1 MDTGRL
7 ERFARYARRY
17 LIDQTEKKLIQILT
31 YTDGME
37 SEQRR
42 AYPQQVKALET
53 EIFDRYGIT
62 IEKGAT
68 AIDTKKMTDLIDMV
82 AYTWFNRFCA
92 LRYMDMNQYNK
103 IGVVSPLPG
112 HFQPE
117 ILEEAKAGYIDET
130 MVSEKD
136 RKRVY
141 DLISGAETHPDPQH
155 EAYRVLVR
163 AVSNYYA
170 HIMPFLFDPIAKWK
184 ELLMPEDLLSGESIL
199 SYTREAMT
207 PRACRSVEVIGWLY
221 QYYISEKKSDVQAA
235 IKRRVKVQS
244 RDIPAVTQLFTPEWI
259 VKYMVENSLGRL
271 WMKNNPN
278 SILKGRMEYYI
289 EDGEENAAIDQSFC
303 KIDSPEEI
311 RFCDPCCGSGHILTY
326 AFDLL
331 YSIYD
336 EEGYDHNSI
345 PALILENNLYG
356 IEIDGRASELAAFA
370 LSMKAREKDPLWFN
384 KKIEPNIC
392 RLQNIKFDE
401 DETKPY
407 LKEIGHN
414 IFTLNFERML
424 SQFEDV
430 ETFGSLIVPYE
441 QDIQGIKELLD
452 DKDFSGEVFL
462 APIHKKILKLI
473 KQADYLSTKYQVVV
487 TNPPYLNKGMEEKL
501 KQFLDKEYKEYK
513 TDLFSAFVVR
523 CSGFGLKKA
532 IIGMMSPNV
541 WMYLS
546 SYEKLRYWLIE
557 NRTLTNLVELPLAGF
572 TGATVQICAYNFI
585 NYPFRDYESN
595 FIRLVEFKGSEI
607 EMAEYTKQ
615 AILDPGYDWVYK
627 AKTSDFSKI
636 PGSPI
641 AYWVSDKIRDIFSSS
656 KPLAEIASPKQG
668 LATADNDR
676 FLRLWFETSHDR
688 IGFGMKNREEARQ
701 SVKKWFPY
709 NKGGEFRKWY
719 GNQEFVV
726 NWENDGEEIR
736 NFTFDN
742 GKQRSVVR
750 NPDYYFRESVSWS
763 KISSGSLAMRFFP
776 NGFLFDVAGCSMFV
790 ESQDMLYQILGV
802 MNSNI
807 VRELLK
813 AISPTI
819 NYEVGH
825 ISNIPYISSQHYPI
839 CGIKTMIKLSKQ
851 DWNSYETSWNFK
863 SLPLLDWKYKVF
875 SINES
880 YNILRGKWVNNT
892 ITLKL
897 LEEENNRLV
906 IGTYGLSE
914 DIKPDVPLKE
924 VSLNCNPYF
933 RYGLDAIE
941 EGVREEAL
949 VDRDSETELKSVFP
963 INEDLEKRLLAD
975 TMKEL
980 ISYGVGCMFGRY
992 SLNEPGLIIASQGEV
1007 LGDRFEVLGEAAEP
1021 LLGVRSQ
1028 VLGVRGDS
1036 SEALKP
1042 KTYKLKPKPYLA
1054 LNNVIPILDEEW
1066 FADDMENMFSDF
1078 LKDAFGE
1085 DNFEKN
1091 LRFIEDAISKDIRR
1105 YFIRDFYNDH
1115 VKMYRRRPIYW
1126 LFSSPKGSFNAL
1138 IYMHRYT
1145 PDTASIVLNDYL
1157 REYVFKLNNRLIDLR
1172 NIEISADNSQR
1183 EKTQASK
1190 EIDKI
1195 ESIIT
1200 ELEYWEKD
1208 YLYPLAAK
1216 RVEIDLDDGVKANYA
1231 LFDGVLKG
1239 VRL

>member
-1 MDTGRL
+1 MDTSRL

-17 LIDQTEKKLIQILT
+17 LIEQTEKKLIQILT
-31 YTDGME
+31 YTDGIE

-53 EIFDRYGIT
+53 EILDRYGIT

-68 AIDTKKMTDLIDMV
+68 AIDTKKMADLIDMV

-117 ILEEAKAGYIDET
+117 ILEEAKAGYIDES
-130 MVSEKD
+130 MVSERD
-136 RKRVY
+136 RKRVF

-278 SILKGRMEYYI
+278 SNLKDRMEYYI
-289 EDGEENAAIDQSFC
+289 EDGEENAAIDQNFC

-311 RFCDPCCGSGHILTY
+311 RFCDPCCGSGHTLSY

-331 YSIYD
+331 YRIYD

-345 PALILENNLYG
+345 SALIIENNLYG
-356 IEIDGRASELAAFA
+356 IEIDGRASELSAFA

-392 RLQNIKFDE
+392 RLENISFGKDE
-401 DETKPY
+401 IEPY
-407 LKEIGHN
+407 LDKCGRD

-424 SQFEDV
+424 SQFEHAD
-430 ETFGSLIVPYE
+430 TYGSLIVPAE
-441 QDIQGIKELLD
+441 QDIEGIRELLNA
-452 DKDFSGEVFL
+452 KDFSGDVFL
-462 APIHKKILKLI
+462 APTHKKVLKLI
-473 KQADYLSTKYQVVV
+473 DQADYLSTKYQVVV
-487 TNPPYLNKGMEEKL
+487 TNPPYMGKGMSDQLSKYLSDNFNEAKS
-501 KQFLDKEYKEYK
+501 
-513 TDLFSAFVVR
+513 DLFSAFILR
-523 CSGFGLKKA
+523 NLNLCQPGGQLGF
-532 IIGMMSPNV
+532 MTPFV
-541 WMYLS
+541 WMFIS
-546 SYEKLRYWLIE
+546 SYEKLRKYLIK
-557 NRTLTNLVELPLAGF
+557 NTCITSLVQLEYSGF
-572 TGATVQICAYNFI
+572 DGATVPICTFTLENSI
-585 NYPFRDYESN
+585 NPKHKGGYIKLSEFR
-595 FIRLVEFKGSEI
+595 GSEN
-607 EMAEYTKQ
+607 Q
-615 AILDPGYDWVYK
+615 APRTLEAIANPDCGWFFRC
-627 AKTSDFSKI
+627 ATSDFAKI
-636 PGSPI
+636 PGAPI
-641 AYWVSDKIRDIFSSS
+641 AYWVSDKVRDIFISS
-656 KPLAEIASPKQG
+656 KPLADVASAKVG
-668 LATADNDR
+668 LQTGDNDR
-676 FLRLWFETSHDR
+676 FLRYWFETELHG
-688 IGFGMKNREEARQ
+688 IGFGMSSRQEAKK
-701 SVKKWFPY
+701 SGKKWFPY

-726 NWENDGEEIR
+726 NWENDGEAIR

-750 NPDYYFRESVSWS
+750 NPDYYFRESITWS
-763 KISSGSLAMRFFP
+763 ALSSAKISLRYSPA
-776 NGFLFDVAGCSMFV
+776 GFLFDTKGQCLFADDA
-790 ESQDMLYQILGV
+790 ESLYKYMAML
-802 MNSNI
+802 NTSTTSSF
-807 VRELLK
+807 LK
-813 AISPTI
+813 FLSPTLDF
-819 NYEVGH
+819 NSGVVAKVPVR
-825 ISNIPYISSQHYPI
+825 IPNALDSRDIEH
-839 CGIKTMIKLSKQ
+839 MLLSGKQ
-851 DWNSYETSWNFK
+851 DWDSSEISWDFQQ
-863 SLPLLDWKYKVF
+863 LPLLQVF
-875 SINES
+875 GARCQVLVKEA
-880 YNILRGKWVNNT
+880 YEKLREQW
-892 ITLKL
+892 IEDTLKMQE
-897 LEEENNRLV
+897 LEEENNR
-906 IGTYGLSE
+906 IFIEAYGLQDELS
-914 DIKPDVPLKE
+914 PDVPLKE
-924 VSLNCNPYF
+924 ITLTCNPYY
-933 RYGLDAIE
+933 RYGVNPEVLGVRAL
-941 EGVREEAL
+941 GVRE
-949 VDRDSETELKSVFP
+949 FP
-963 INEDLEKRLLAD
+963 LNAELEKRLLAD

-980 ISYGVGCMFGRY
+980 ISYSVGCMFGRY
-992 SLNEPGLIIASQGEV
+992 SLNEPGLIVASQGEA
-1007 LGDRFEVLGEAAEP
+1007 AAELP
-1021 LLGVRSQ
+1021 LGVRSQ
-1028 VLGVRGDS
+1028 GLGVRGDEVAEEGVRGDS
-1036 SEALKP
+1036 GEADLKP
-1042 KTYKLKPKPYLA
+1042 KTYHLKPNQEPKPYLA

-1066 FADDMENMFSDF
+1066 FADDMVNRFSDF
-1078 LKDAFGE
+1078 LKEAFGE
-1085 DNFEKN
+1085 DNFEEN
-1091 LRFIEDAISKDIRR
+1091 LRFIEDAIGKDIRR

-1115 VKMYRRRPIYW
+1115 LKMYRRRPIYW

-1138 IYMHRYT
+1138 IYMHRYS
-1145 PDTASIVLNDYL
+1145 PDTASIILNDYL
-1157 REYVFKLNNRLIDLR
+1157 REYVFKLNNRLADLR
-1172 NIEISADNSQR
+1172 DIEISADSSQR

-1208 YLYPLAAK
+1208 YMYPLAAK